1 MRRCATPHAAFV
13 AGRSYVHE
21 MSTPD
26 TSPSYRELT
35 TVTEGVWHAAPG
47 WLQGRGAWGGLL
59 VGAAVRA
66 AEAADVREGET
77 TSPRLVREVS
87 MDMLGPVPPGEHPVC
102 VTPLRQ
108 GSRTSAWRVEILG
121 EGEVLASSSVVFGQ
135 RRSGDQPTLVAEG
148 LTPPSA
154 APWEDTPV
162 LALEP
167 PLAPEFSSH
176 LEFRFVR
183 GIPYQGRLEDVV
195 CWVRFPHVGGP
206 VDSALLLGMA
216 DAMWPAT
223 LVTLAQPRP
232 MATITFAASLLIDPA
247 TVDPAEPLLFRG
259 RLLSLSD
266 GYATET
272 CELWTPDGRLAVWN
286 TQVIALIA

>member
-1 MRRCATPHAAFV
+1 MPSPRAGFAT
-13 AGRSYVHE
+13 AGSYVHE
-21 MSTPD
+21 MSSPD

-35 TVTEGVWHAAPG
+35 TTTDGVWHSPPG

-66 AEAADVREGET
+66 AEAADLRDGET

-87 MDMLGPVPPGEHPVC
+87 MDMLGPVPPGEHPVR
-102 VTPLRQ
+102 VVPLRQ
-108 GSRTSAWRVEILG
+108 GSRTSAWRVELLG

-135 RRSGDQPTLVAEG
+135 QRSGDQPTLVSES
-148 LTPPSA
+148 LSPPEVE
-154 APWEDTPV
+154 PWQDTPV
-162 LALEP
+162 IALEP
-167 PLAPEFSSH
+167 PVAPEFSSH
-176 LEFRFVR
+176 LEFRFVS
-183 GIPYQGRLEDVV
+183 GIPYQSRLEDVV
-195 CWVRFPHVGGP
+195 CWVRFPNAGGP
-206 VDSALLLGMA
+206 ADAALLLGMA

-232 MATITFAASLLIDPA
+232 MATITFAASLLVDPA
-247 TVDPAEPLLFRG
+247 TVDAAEPLLFRG